1 MSDRHDVHPHHLL
14 RALLDDRV
22 VRDLVSELGA
32 DPDEVRVTLDRAW
45 LGAADTIDPE
55 EIAAVGI
62 DLATVLAAVN
72 PPFDEAP
79 DWGGRRL
86 TDPTRELLVRALG
99 VRAAT
104 HGSRVGSAHLLLSLL
119 SSKDRILVATFR
131 AHGLTARAARPVVE
145 RWTRRAP

>member
-1 MSDRHDVHPHHLL
+1 MSDRLDVHPHHLL

-22 VRDLVSELGA
+22 VRDVLAELGA

-55 EIAAVGI
+55 EIASVGI
-62 DLATVLAAVN
+62 DVATVLRAVN
-72 PPFDEAP
+72 PPFDDPP

-86 TDPTRELLVRALG
+86 TDATRELLVRALG

-104 HGSRVGSAHLLLSLL
+104 HGSTVAPAHLLLALL
-119 SSKDRILVATFR
+119 SSKDRILAVTFR

-145 RWTRRAP
+145 RWTRRAT